1 MLIPEALKLNRF
13 RNVVIPKAKDIFN
26 SYRMR
31 NQLSVPAPNQ
41 FSGDEMVIPDANKT
55 ETAQMLIDDLP
66 EEEEK

>member
-13 RNVVIPKAKDIFN
+13 RHVVIPKAKDIFN

-31 NQLSVPAPNQ
+31 NELQEPTPNQ
-41 FSGDEMVIPDANKT
+41 YSGDEMVMHEANKT

-66 EEEEK
+66 EEE